1 MRLMSW
7 PLAFSAIGAMLRTLA
22 SLEDHVPNA
31 EIRYVGPNNE
41 PLMKGNMV
49 VTAGNPIPSAGDIV
63 QIDGEIWEVERRELA
78 IQDGAT
84 KTITIRCRKSG
95 QS

>member
-1 MRLMSW
+1 MPS
-7 PLAFSAIGAMLRTLA
+7 T
-22 SLEDHVPNA
+22 

-49 VTAGNPIPSAGDIV
+49 VTAGNLIPSAGDVV
-63 QIDGEIWEVERRELA
+63 QIEDDIWIVDSREIA

-84 KTITIRCRKSG
+84 KTITIRCKKPG

>member
-7 PLAFSAIGAMLRTLA
+7 PLSFPAIGVMLRTLS
-22 SLEDHVPNA
+22 SLEDHVPNI

-41 PLMKGNMV
+41 SLMKGNMV
-49 VTAGNPIPSAGDIV
+49 VTTGNPIPSAGDIV
-63 QIDGEIWEVERRELA
+63 QLNGEIWKVERREIA

-84 KTITIRCRKSG
+84 KTITIHCKKPG
-95 QS
+95 

>member
-7 PLAFSAIGAMLRTLA
+7 PLSFSAIGAMLGTIS
-22 SLEDHVPNA
+22 SLEAHVPNI

-41 PLMKGNMV
+41 SLMKGNMV
-49 VTAGNPIPSAGDIV
+49 ATTGNPIPGAGDIV
-63 QIDGEIWEVERRELA
+63 QLNGEIWEVERRELA

-84 KTITIRCRKSG
+84 KTITIRCKKPG
-95 QS
+95 I